1 MKNPQSSLPPGFRFH
16 PTDEE
21 LILHY
26 LKKKLAST
34 PFPVSV
40 IADVDIYKFDPWD
53 LPAQAVLGEKEWYF
67 FSPRDRKY
75 PNGARPNRAAAS
87 GYWKATGTDKIIMAS
102 TMAPNGVVI
111 GGQENIGVK
120 KALVFYRGK
129 PPKGVKTDW
138 IMHEYRLA
146 ETPTYTNTRST
157 KPRDSS
163 MRLDDWVLCR
173 IYKKSLALTSSPRA
187 LISSEHGQEE
197 EEEQRFVEETLLP
210 ISSKNTLMPQKSCS
224 FSNLFDATDY
234 SMLRSFLADTQ
245 FNPAGLESNPTLNGS
260 AAQLDQTLFGNSD
273 TASNSNS
280 TSSDY
285 FLQKLPQLNNST
297 PNYMHE
303 NKLKRQLSHLDEEM
317 PLPSKKYT
325 NSCSLTNTS
334 NNSQTDMGQYSFL
347 SQQFLNQQ
355 LLLSPHLQF
364 PG

>member
-53 LPAQAVLGEKEWYF
+53 LPDYTLLIRDLFVLF
-67 FSPRDRKY
+67 
-75 PNGARPNRAAAS
+75 
-87 GYWKATGTDKIIMAS
+87 
-102 TMAPNGVVI
+102 
-111 GGQENIGVK
+111 
-120 KALVFYRGK
+120 
-129 PPKGVKTDW
+129 
-138 IMHEYRLA
+138 
-146 ETPTYTNTRST
+146 
-157 KPRDSS
+157 
-163 MRLDDWVLCR
+163 LDDWVLCR

-187 LISSEHGQEE
+187 LISK
-197 EEEQRFVEETLLP
+197 TLLP

-224 FSNLFDATDY
+224 FSNLFDAKDY

-245 FNPAGLESNPTLNGS
+245 FNPAGFESNPTLNGS
-260 AAQLDQTLFGNSD
+260 TAQLDQTFFGNID

-285 FLQKLPQLNNST
+285 FLQKLPQLNTST
-297 PNYMHE
+297 PNYMQE
-303 NKLKRQLSHLDEEM
+303 NKLKRQVSHLDEDM
-317 PLPSKKYT
+317 LIPSKKYT
-325 NSCSLTNTS
+325 NSCSFTNTS
-334 NNSQTDMGQYSFL
+334 NNAQTDMGQYSFL